1 MYKVYADDVLIN
13 DPSAASENAVT
24 GTATKAVNGIDSF
37 VFRIYSNNTGWD
49 RLECLKTHIDAE
61 DVITGDKHV
70 FHGRIL
76 TISPTQESSGLI
88 YKDVQCEG
96 ELSYLQDSTQFYH
109 NLYHVPIYAILGAM
123 LNDHNAQVDD
133 GKKIY
138 LGQYVTGMSVSF
150 EWGYGKTWE
159 TLQELLLQEGVG
171 GEIRLRYEDGERY
184 LDYTNGTFSG
194 GSDTVIEAGVNLISL
209 TQTIDPTAMI
219 TDLYAYGAKTGGTE
233 QRVAL
238 PDVIYDEARRTLA
251 GGIVAGTV
259 IFDDITDTTA
269 LEAAAQAYFD
279 AMRPIRK
286 QYRITAADLSLINS
300 SFDEFRL
307 GYQYRSKNPLI
318 GVDEVVRLIGIQIKI
333 EDRTKNT
340 LTFGDKFDTLTAMTS
355 KKSKS
360 FQMQLDKQ
368 PELIQ
373 GIVEHQS
380 EMIRGVEGGY
390 RYDRLGSDGKP
401 LETIYMN
408 SPDVDTAT
416 QALRI
421 NQNGLGFW
429 KQDPSDPTKTPLTGN
444 YDYAWTIDGLLNTA
458 YLTAQTITGL
468 KFNNGNGTFE
478 VDASGNVT
486 AKAINIKGGKIN
498 IETSNDQYDFLRLKC
513 NNGQGGEWNMEVTP
527 LEVKITNSSRNG
539 YVVVQAGGIWGYW
552 GNQMKF
558 NISTETGDLNLY
570 GLNGVTAFQFNPN
583 NAVTHM
589 YDSNGD
595 EKIKFEAN
603 DRRIHMYDSNG
614 QRKIFLDA
622 DTGTVWADVFAHN
635 Y

>member
-1 MYKVYADDVLIN
+1 MYNVYADSTMIN
-13 DPSAASENAVT
+13 DPSASSENALT
-24 GTATKAVNGIDSF
+24 GTITKAVNGIDSF
-37 VFRIYSNNTGWD
+37 SFRMYSNNAGWD
-49 RLECLKTHIDAE
+49 KLQCLKTHIHVS
-61 DVITGDKHV
+61 DVITGDNDT

-76 TISPTQESSGLI
+76 TISPVQESSGLI

-109 NLYHVPIYAILGAM
+109 NLRAQMYVILSAM
-123 LNDHNAQVDD
+123 LNDHNSQVDD
-133 GKKIY
+133 DKKIY
-138 LGQYVTGMSVSF
+138 LGQCIANMSVDY

-159 TLQELLLQEGVG
+159 TLQDLLAQKGVG
-171 GEIRLRYEDGERY
+171 GEIRLRYEDGTRY
-184 LDYTNGTFSG
+184 LDYTNETFSG

-219 TDLYAYGAKTGGTE
+219 TDLYAYGARTGNTE

-238 PDVIYDEARRTLA
+238 PNVIYDEDRRALA

-269 LEAAAQAYFD
+269 LETAAQAYFD

-286 QYRITAADLSLINS
+286 QYKITAADLSLIDHD
-300 SFDEFRL
+300 FEEFKL
-307 GYQYRSKNPLI
+307 GYQYKSRNPLI

-340 LTFGDKFDTLTAMTS
+340 LTFGDRFETLTAMTS
-355 KKSKS
+355 KKSKEIKLQ
-360 FQMQLDKQ
+360 FEKQ

-373 GIVEHQS
+373 AVVEHQS
-380 EMIRGVEGGY
+380 EIIRGVEGGY
-390 RYDRLGSDGKP
+390 RYDRLDSNGKP

-478 VDASGNVT
+478 VDANGNVM
-486 AKAINIKGGKIN
+486 AKAITIKGGKIN
-498 IETSNDQYDFLRLKC
+498 IETSNDQYDFVKLHC
-513 NNGQGGEWNMEVTP
+513 DDGQGGVWNMEILP
-527 LEVKITNSSRNG
+527 NQLQISNSSQNG
-539 YVVVQAGGIWGYW
+539 YIKLRPDGVWGYW
-552 GNQMKF
+552 GNQAKF
-558 NISTETGDLNLY
+558 HLSSMFGSLNLY
-570 GLNGVTAFQFNPN
+570 GTNGVHAMAFDANNNFLAVKDGSGNQTILLNGNT
-583 NAVTHM
+583 
-589 YDSNGD
+589 G
-595 EKIKFEAN
+595 E
-603 DRRIHMYDSNG
+603 IHAAG
-614 QRKIFLDA
+614 FIQ
-622 DTGTVWADVFAHN
+622 T
-635 Y
+635 

>member
-13 DPSAASENAVT
+13 DPSAASENAIT
-24 GTATKAVNGIDSF
+24 GTVTKAVNGIDSF

-76 TISPTQESSGLI
+76 TISPTQESGGLI

-159 TLQELLLQEGVG
+159 TLQELLSQEGVG
-171 GEIRLRYEDGERY
+171 GEIRLRYEDGVRY
-184 LDYTNGTFSG
+184 LDYTNDIFSG

-219 TDLYAYGAKTGGTE
+219 TDLYAYGAKTGNTE

-279 AMRPIRK
+279 AMKPIRK
-286 QYRITAADLSLINS
+286 QYRITAADLSLIDS

-307 GYQYRSKNPLI
+307 GYQYRSKNSLI

-478 VDASGNVT
+478 VDANGNVT

-498 IETSNDQYDFLRLKC
+498 IETANDRYDFLRLKC

-558 NISTETGDLNLY
+558 NISTETGDLKLY

>member
-1 MYKVYADDVLIN
+1 MYYVYADNTIIN
-13 DPSAASENAVT
+13 DPSAASENAIT
-24 GTATKAVNGIDSF
+24 GTITKAVNGIDSF
-37 VFRIYSNNTGWD
+37 VFRIYSNNAGWD
-49 RLECLKTHIDAE
+49 SLECLKTHIDAE
-61 DVITGDKHV
+61 DTITGDKHV

-109 NLYHVPIYAILGAM
+109 NPYRAPMSYVLGRILG
-123 LNDHNAQVDD
+123 DHNEQVDED
-133 GKKIY
+133 KKIY
-138 LGQYVTGMSVSF
+138 LGQVITTNNAVTY

-159 TLQELLLQEGVG
+159 TLQDLLAQDGIG
-171 GEIRLRYEDGERY
+171 GEIRLRYNDDDGKRY
-184 LDYTNGTFSG
+184 LDYTEDTFSG

-219 TDLYAYGAKTGGTE
+219 TDLYAYGARTGDTQE
-233 QRVAL
+233 RVSL
-238 PDVIYDEARRTLA
+238 SNVIYSEDRRTLA

-269 LEAAAQAYFD
+269 LEIAAQAYFD
-279 AMRPIRK
+279 AMKPIRK
-286 QYRITAADLSLINS
+286 QYKITAADLSLIDAD
-300 SFDEFRL
+300 FDAFKL
-307 GYQYRSKNPLI
+307 GYQYKSKNPMI
-318 GVDEVVRLIGIQIKI
+318 GVDDIVRLIGIQIKI

-340 LTFGDKFDTLTAMTS
+340 LTFGDKFETLTAMTS

-373 GIVEHQS
+373 AVVEHQS
-380 EMIRGVEGGY
+380 EILRGVEGGY
-390 RYDRLGSDGKP
+390 RYDRLDSNGQP

-429 KQDPSDPTKTPLTGN
+429 KKSTGGGTPLTGN

-478 VDASGNVT
+478 VNSNGNVT
-486 AKAINIKGGKIN
+486 AKSINIQGGSIN
-498 IETSNDQYDFLRLKC
+498 IQTSSQTTDVIRLNYNGWTMEISPLQVKVTDSTMGGHIILQAGVIAGFWNDQSKFTL
-513 NNGQGGEWNMEVTP
+513 
-527 LEVKITNSSRNG
+527 NSN
-539 YVVVQAGGIWGYW
+539 
-552 GNQMKF
+552 
-558 NISTETGDLNLY
+558 TGTLSLN
-570 GLNGVTAFQFNPN
+570 GLNGVLAFQLYSN
-583 NAVTHM
+583 NNQMHVF
-589 YDSNGD
+589 DSSGNRTMLLDGNTG
-595 EKIKFEAN
+595 KIYAAEF
-603 DRRIHMYDSNG
+603 I
-614 QRKIFLDA
+614 Q
-622 DTGTVWADVFAHN
+622 V
-635 Y
+635 

>member
-13 DPSAASENAVT
+13 DPSAASENAIT
-24 GTATKAVNGIDSF
+24 GTVTKAVNGIDSF
-37 VFRIYSNNTGWD
+37 VFRIYSNNTGWG

-109 NLYHVPIYAILGAM
+109 NLYHAPIYAILGAM

-133 GKKIY
+133 GKQIY

-159 TLQELLLQEGVG
+159 TLQELLSQEGVG

-251 GGIVAGTV
+251 GGRVAGTV

-286 QYRITAADLSLINS
+286 QYRITAADLSLIDS

-318 GVDEVVRLIGIQIKI
+318 GVDEIVRLIGIQIKI

-340 LTFGDKFDTLTAMTS
+340 LTFGDRFDTLTAMTS

-478 VDASGNVT
+478 VDANGNVT

-498 IETSNDQYDFLRLKC
+498 IETANDQYDFVKLHC
-513 NNGQGGEWNMEVTP
+513 DDGHGGVWNMEILP
-527 LEVKITNSSRNG
+527 NQLQITNSSQNG
-539 YVVVQAGGIWGYW
+539 YIKLRPDGVWGYW
-552 GNQMKF
+552 GNQVKF
-558 NISTETGDLNLY
+558 HLSSTFGSLNLY
-570 GLNGVTAFQFNPN
+570 GTNGVHAMGFDANNNFLAVKDSSGNQTILLNGNT
-583 NAVTHM
+583 
-589 YDSNGD
+589 G
-595 EKIKFEAN
+595 E
-603 DRRIHMYDSNG
+603 IHAAG
-614 QRKIFLDA
+614 FIQ
-622 DTGTVWADVFAHN
+622 T
-635 Y
+635 

>member
-1 MYKVYADDVLIN
+1 MYNVYADNTMIN
-13 DPSAASENAVT
+13 DPSASSENALT
-24 GTATKAVNGIDSF
+24 GTITKAVNGIDSF
-37 VFRIYSNNTGWD
+37 LFRMYSNNAGWD
-49 RLECLKTHIDAE
+49 KLQCLKTHIHVS
-61 DVITGDKHV
+61 DVITGDSDT

-76 TISPTQESSGLI
+76 TISPVQESSGLI

-109 NLYHVPIYAILGAM
+109 NLRAQMYVILSAM

-133 GKKIY
+133 DKKIY
-138 LGQYVTGMSVSF
+138 LGQCVANMSVDY

-159 TLQELLLQEGVG
+159 TLQDLLSQEGVG
-171 GEIRLRYEDGERY
+171 GEIRLRYEDGTRY
-184 LDYTNGTFSG
+184 LDYTSETFSG

-219 TDLYAYGAKTGGTE
+219 TDLYAYGARTGNTE

-238 PDVIYDEARRTLA
+238 PNVIYDEDRRTLA

-269 LEAAAQAYFD
+269 LETAAQAYFD
-279 AMRPIRK
+279 AMKPIRK
-286 QYRITAADLSLINS
+286 QYKITAADLSLIDHD
-300 SFDEFRL
+300 FEEFKL
-307 GYQYRSKNPLI
+307 GYQYKSRNPLI

-340 LTFGDKFDTLTAMTS
+340 LTFGDKFETLTAMTS
-355 KKSKS
+355 KKSKEIKL
-360 FQMQLDKQ
+360 QLDKQ

-373 GIVEHQS
+373 AVVEHQS
-380 EMIRGVEGGY
+380 EIIRGVEGGY
-390 RYDRLGSDGKP
+390 RYDRLDSNGKP

-429 KQDPSDPTKTPLTGN
+429 EKSTGGGTPLTGN

-478 VDASGNVT
+478 VDSNGNVT
-486 AKAINIKGGKIN
+486 AKAITIKGGKIN
-498 IETSNDQYDFLRLKC
+498 IETSNDQYDFVKLHC
-513 NNGQGGEWNMEVTP
+513 DDGQGGVWNMEILP
-527 LEVKITNSSRNG
+527 NQLQISNSSQNG
-539 YVVVQAGGIWGYW
+539 YIKLRPDGVWGYW
-552 GNQMKF
+552 GNQAKF
-558 NISTETGDLNLY
+558 HLSSMFGSLNLY
-570 GLNGVTAFQFNPN
+570 GTNGVHAMAFDANNNFLAVKDGSGNQTILLNGNT
-583 NAVTHM
+583 
-589 YDSNGD
+589 G
-595 EKIKFEAN
+595 E
-603 DRRIHMYDSNG
+603 IHAAG
-614 QRKIFLDA
+614 FIQ
-622 DTGTVWADVFAHN
+622 T
-635 Y
+635 

>member
-13 DPSAASENAVT
+13 DPSAASENAIT
-24 GTATKAVNGIDSF
+24 GTVTKAVNGIDSF

-159 TLQELLLQEGVG
+159 TLQELLSQEGVG
-171 GEIRLRYEDGERY
+171 GEIRLRYEDGVRY
-184 LDYTNGTFSG
+184 LDYTNDIFSG

-219 TDLYAYGAKTGGTE
+219 TDLYAYGAKAGNTE

-286 QYRITAADLSLINS
+286 QYRITAADLSLIDS

-307 GYQYRSKNPLI
+307 GYQYRSKNSLI
-318 GVDEVVRLIGIQIKI
+318 GVDEVVRLIGVQIKI

-340 LTFGDKFDTLTAMTS
+340 LTFGDRFDTLTAMTS

-478 VDASGNVT
+478 VDANGNVT
-486 AKAINIKGGKIN
+486 AKAINIKGGSVDIQ
-498 IETSNDQYDFLRLKC
+498 TSSQTTDVIRLKH
-513 NNGQGGEWNMEVTP
+513 NEWTMEISPLQVKVTNDTIGGYI
-527 LEVKITNSSRNG
+527 LL
-539 YVVVQAGGIWGYW
+539 QAGGIFGFWN
-552 GNQMKF
+552 NQRKF
-558 NISTETGDLNLY
+558 TLSSEYGSLNLY
-570 GLNGVTAFQFNPN
+570 GLNGN
-583 NAVTHM
+583 NAFVF
-589 YDSNGD
+589 DSNNAHAS
-595 EKIKFEAN
+595 I
-603 DRRIHMYDSNG
+603 YDTSGNLTAQIDG
-614 QRKIFLDA
+614 
-622 DTGTVWADVFAHN
+622 DTGSFYARHFYQTT
-635 Y
+635 

>member
-1 MYKVYADDVLIN
+1 MYNVYADNTMIN
-13 DPSAASENAVT
+13 DPSASSENALT
-24 GTATKAVNGIDSF
+24 GTITKAVNGIDSF
-37 VFRIYSNNTGWD
+37 SFRMYSNNAGWD
-49 RLECLKTHIDAE
+49 KLQCLKTHIHVS
-61 DVITGDKHV
+61 DVITGDSDT

-76 TISPTQESSGLI
+76 TISPVQESSGLI

-109 NLYHVPIYAILGAM
+109 NLRAQMYVILSAM

-133 GKKIY
+133 DKKIY
-138 LGQYVTGMSVSF
+138 LGQCIANMSVDY

-159 TLQELLLQEGVG
+159 TLQDLLAQEGVG
-171 GEIRLRYEDGERY
+171 GEIRLRYEDGTRY
-184 LDYTNGTFSG
+184 LDYTNETFSG

-219 TDLYAYGAKTGGTE
+219 TDLYAYGAKTGNTE
-233 QRVAL
+233 QRIAL
-238 PDVIYDEARRTLA
+238 PNVIYDEDRRTLA

-259 IFDDITDTTA
+259 IFDDITSTTA
-269 LEAAAQAYFD
+269 LETAAQAYFD

-286 QYRITAADLSLINS
+286 QYKITAADLSLIDHD
-300 SFDEFRL
+300 FEEFKL
-307 GYQYRSKNPLI
+307 GYQYKSRNPLI

-340 LTFGDKFDTLTAMTS
+340 LTFGDKFDTLTTMTS

-373 GIVEHQS
+373 AVVEHQS
-380 EMIRGVEGGY
+380 EIIRGVEGGY
-390 RYDRLGSDGKP
+390 RYDRLDSNGKP

-478 VDASGNVT
+478 VDANGNVT
-486 AKAINIKGGKIN
+486 AKAINIRGGSIN
-498 IETSNDQYDFLRLKC
+498 INTTSQTTDVIRLNHNEWTMEISPLQVKVTNSTIGGHIVIQAGAILGYWNDQLKF
-513 NNGQGGEWNMEVTP
+513 T
-527 LEVKITNSSRNG
+527 
-539 YVVVQAGGIWGYW
+539 
-552 GNQMKF
+552 
-558 NISTETGDLNLY
+558 ISANTGTLSLM
-570 GLNGVTAFQFNPN
+570 GLNGVLAFQLQPN
-583 NAVTHM
+583 NNVM
-589 YDSNGD
+589 MCYDSSGNQTILLDGNTGNVYA
-595 EKIKFEAN
+595 AN
-603 DRRIHMYDSNG
+603 FV
-614 QRKIFLDA
+614 Q
-622 DTGTVWADVFAHN
+622 T
-635 Y
+635 

>member
-13 DPSAASENAVT
+13 DPSAASENAIT
-24 GTATKAVNGIDSF
+24 GTVTKAVNGIDSF

-76 TISPTQESSGLI
+76 TISPTQESGGLI

-159 TLQELLLQEGVG
+159 TLQDLLSDIG
-171 GEIRLRYEDGERY
+171 GEIRLRYADGRRY
-184 LDYTNGTFSG
+184 LDYTDSTFSG

-286 QYRITAADLSLINS
+286 QYRITAADLSLIDS

-355 KKSKS
+355 KKSKN

-429 KQDPSDPTKTPLTGN
+429 KKSTGGGTPLTGN

-478 VDASGNVT
+478 VDANGNVT

-498 IETSNDQYDFLRLKC
+498 IETSNDQYDFVKLHC
-513 NNGQGGEWNMEVTP
+513 DDGHGGVWNMEILP
-527 LEVKITNSSRNG
+527 NQLQITNSSQNG
-539 YVVVQAGGIWGYW
+539 YIKLRPDGVWGYW
-552 GNQMKF
+552 GNQVKF
-558 NISTETGDLNLY
+558 HLSSTFGSLNLY
-570 GLNGVTAFQFNPN
+570 GTNGVHAMGFDANNNFLAVKDSSGNQTILLNGNT
-583 NAVTHM
+583 
-589 YDSNGD
+589 G
-595 EKIKFEAN
+595 E
-603 DRRIHMYDSNG
+603 IHAAG
-614 QRKIFLDA
+614 FIQ
-622 DTGTVWADVFAHN
+622 T
-635 Y
+635 

>member
-13 DPSAASENAVT
+13 DPSAASENAIT
-24 GTATKAVNGIDSF
+24 GTVTKAVNGIDSF
-37 VFRIYSNNTGWD
+37 VFRIYSNNVGWSE
-49 RLECLKTHIDAE
+49 LECLKTHIDVG
-61 DVITGDKHV
+61 DCITGDKDT
-70 FHGRIL
+70 FHGRVL
-76 TISPTQESSGLI
+76 TISPTMESSGLI

-109 NLYHVPIYAILGAM
+109 NLYHAPIYAILGAM
-123 LNDHNAQVDD
+123 LNDHNAQVDN
-133 GKKIY
+133 GKRIY

-159 TLQELLLQEGVG
+159 TLQELLSQEGVG
-171 GEIRLRYEDGERY
+171 GEIRLRYEDGVRY

-238 PDVIYDEARRTLA
+238 PSVIYDEARRELA

-286 QYRITAADLSLINS
+286 QYRITAADLSLIDS

-307 GYQYRSKNPLI
+307 GYQYRSKNSLI
-318 GVDEVVRLIGIQIKI
+318 GVDEIVRLIGIQIKI

-478 VDASGNVT
+478 VDANGNVT

-498 IETSNDQYDFLRLKC
+498 IETSNDQYDFVKLHC
-513 NNGQGGEWNMEVTP
+513 DDGHGGVWNMEILP
-527 LEVKITNSSRNG
+527 NQLQITNSSQNG
-539 YVVVQAGGIWGYW
+539 YIKLRPDGVWGYW
-552 GNQMKF
+552 GNQVKF
-558 NISTETGDLNLY
+558 HLSSTFGSLNLY
-570 GLNGVTAFQFNPN
+570 GTNGVHAMGFDANNNFLAVKDSSGNQTILLNGNT
-583 NAVTHM
+583 
-589 YDSNGD
+589 G
-595 EKIKFEAN
+595 E
-603 DRRIHMYDSNG
+603 IHAAG
-614 QRKIFLDA
+614 FIQ
-622 DTGTVWADVFAHN
+622 T
-635 Y
+635 

>member
-1 MYKVYADDVLIN
+1 MYNVYADNRLIG
-13 DPSAASENAVT
+13 DPSAVSASAIT
-24 GTATKAVNGIDSF
+24 GTITKAVNGIDAF
-37 VFRIYSNNTGWD
+37 VFRIFSNNVGWD
-49 RLECLKTHIDAE
+49 KIACLKTHIDVE
-61 DVITGDKHV
+61 DVITGDKDT

-76 TISPTQESSGLI
+76 KISPTQESNGLI

-96 ELSYLQDSTQFYH
+96 ELSYLQDSTQKHHSAFRAPYDYIFTRL
-109 NLYHVPIYAILGAM
+109 LY
-123 LNDHNAQVDD
+123 DHNNQVDD

-138 LGQYVTGMSVSF
+138 LGQCPSGGSITF
-150 EWGYGKTWE
+150 EWGYCKTWE
-159 TLQELLLQEGVG
+159 ALQEFLALDGVG
-171 GEIRLRYEDGERY
+171 GEIRLRYADGKRY
-184 LDYTNGTFSG
+184 LDYTPDTFSG

-219 TDLYAYGAKTGGTE
+219 TDLYAYGARTGNTE
-233 QRVAL
+233 QRIAL
-238 PDVIYDEARRTLA
+238 PNVIYDEDRRTLA

-259 IFDDITDTTA
+259 IFDDITDVSA
-269 LEAAAQAYFD
+269 LETAAQAYFD

-286 QYRITAADLSLINS
+286 QYKITAADLSLIDAD
-300 SFDEFRL
+300 FDQFKL
-307 GYQYRSKNPLI
+307 GYQYKSKNPLI

-333 EDRTKNT
+333 EDRTKNA
-340 LTFGDKFDTLTAMTS
+340 LTFGDKFDTLTTMTS
-355 KKSKS
+355 KKSKN

-373 GIVEHQS
+373 AVVEHQS
-380 EMIRGVEGGY
+380 EILRGVEGGF
-390 RYDRLGSDGKP
+390 RYDRLDSNGKP

-429 KQDPSDPTKTPLTGN
+429 KKSTGGGTPLTGN
-444 YDYAWTIDGLLNTA
+444 YDYAWTIDGTLNTA
-458 YLTAQTITGL
+458 YLVAQVITGL
-468 KFNNGNGTFE
+468 KINNGSGTFE
-478 VDASGNVT
+478 VDANGNVT

-498 IETSNDQYDFLRLKC
+498 IDTSNDQYDFLKLKC
-513 NNGQGGEWNMEVTP
+513 DNGQGGVWNMEITP
-527 LEVKITNSSRNG
+527 LQVKMTNSSRTE
-539 YVVVQAGGIWGYW
+539 YTLLQSGGVWGYW
-552 GNQMKF
+552 GSQMKF
-558 NISTETGDLNLY
+558 NISAETGALTLY
-570 GLNGVTAFQFNPN
+570 GLNGVRAFQFDANG
-583 NAVTHM
+583 ATAHM
-589 YDSNGD
+589 YDSSGD

-622 DTGTVWADVFAHN
+622 DTGTIWADVFAHN

>member
-13 DPSAASENAVT
+13 DPSAASENAIT
-24 GTATKAVNGIDSF
+24 GTVTKAVNGIDSF

-61 DVITGDKHV
+61 DVITGDKHI

-88 YKDVQCEG
+88 YKDIQCEG

-138 LGQYVTGMSVSF
+138 LGQYVTGMSISF

-159 TLQELLLQEGVG
+159 TLQELLSQEGVG

-269 LEAAAQAYFD
+269 LETAAQAYFD

-286 QYRITAADLSLINS
+286 QYRITAADLSLIDS

-429 KQDPSDPTKTPLTGN
+429 KKSTGGGTPLTGN

-458 YLTAQTITGL
+458 YLVAQVITGL
-468 KFNNGNGTFE
+468 KINNGNGTFE
-478 VDASGNVT
+478 VDENGNVT
-486 AKAINIKGGKIN
+486 ANSLTSTNAAITGGSFK
-498 IETSNDQYDFLRLKC
+498 IETNDKDKSYVALSYD
-513 NNGQGGEWNMEVTP
+513 NGQIKYKSEYSATGVKCTYIDSQSNEQTVTISGGR
-527 LEVKITNSSRNG
+527 I
-539 YVVVQAGGIWGYW
+539 AGYW
-552 GNQMKF
+552 GNTLKFSISPMSGNF
-558 NISTETGDLNLY
+558 NIY
-570 GLNGVTAFQFNPN
+570 GVNGVSALNFMGDTNMLLIKDSSGNTTVSIDGNTGQINCDSVYERNP
-583 NAVTHM
+583 
-589 YDSNGD
+589 
-595 EKIKFEAN
+595 
-603 DRRIHMYDSNG
+603 
-614 QRKIFLDA
+614 
-622 DTGTVWADVFAHN
+622 
-635 Y
+635 